1 MDRLPVCDICG
12 RPATIIHDHYCP
24 DGQRRLELDEDGL
37 LICSECKAR
46 LVSKPAGE
54 DDQDDDELGEK
65 IKALVG
71 KSAGAI
77 CRTLNIPY
85 IPPYQSI
92 IDAASAIAYD
102 EDRYMSEWL
111 FVAQWIDG
119 TTLWQSE
126 DRSFEALVSPNGDI
140 QVQARM

>member
-1 MDRLPVCDICG
+1 MDRSPVCDFCG
-12 RPATIIHDHYCP
+12 RPRTVLPYQSLAD
-24 DGQRRLELDEDGL
+24 QREIELDEDGL
-37 LICSECKAR
+37 WVCSECKAR
-46 LVSKPAGE
+46 LISKPTGHDNQE
-54 DDQDDDELGEK
+54 DNELDEK
-65 IKALVG
+65 VKALVG

-77 CRTLNIPY
+77 CRTLDLPY

-111 FVAQWIDG
+111 FITQWIDG
-119 TTLWQSE
+119 TTVWQSE
-126 DRSFEALVSPNGDI
+126 DRSTKALVSPDGNI